1 MEGFLTD
8 IRDVGDSEP
17 PPLDSLPVGFGAWL
31 GFKSQPRY
39 LEPAASPLQ
48 AVPPTPPYSRASHP
62 VQSPAPA
69 RCRLWDLV
77 PQFPCL

>member
-48 AVPPTPPYSRASHP
+48 AMPPTPEPAIQFRAQP
-62 VQSPAPA
+62 LLAAV
-69 RCRLWDLV
+69 CGT
-77 PQFPCL
+77 